1 MTEQSTEYK
10 FDEIM
15 VGVKTKFT
23 VQINESTINEF
34 ARISG
39 DHNPLHM
46 DEQYAAK
53 TQFGKRVCHGMLL
66 ASFFSRLVGMY
77 MPGKNALYF
86 SQTLNFQTPCFVGDK
101 VTIEGEVIDKSQS
114 TRIITIKTT
123 IHNQVGKC
131 LVDGIA
137 KVIVRENTN
146 QNND

>member
-1 MTEQSTEYK
+1 MTEQSAEYT

-66 ASFFSRLVGMY
+66 ASFFSKLVGMH
-77 MPGKNALYF
+77 MPGTNALYF
-86 SQTLNFQTPCFVGDK
+86 SQTLNFQTLCFIGDK

-123 IHNQVGKC
+123 AHNQVGKC

-137 KVIVRENTN
+137 KVIVRENTK
-146 QNND
+146 

>member
-1 MTEQSTEYK
+1 MTEQPAEYK
-10 FDEIM
+10 FDEIIL
-15 VGVKTKFT
+15 GTKTKFT
-23 VQINESTINEF
+23 VPINESTINEF

-77 MPGKNALYF
+77 IPGKNALYF

-123 IHNQVGKC
+123 AHNQVSKC

-137 KVIVRENTN
+137 KVIVRENTSK
-146 QNND
+146 

>member
-1 MTEQSTEYK
+1 MTEQSAEYA

-15 VGVKTKFT
+15 LGVKTKFT

-66 ASFFSRLVGMY
+66 ASLFSRLVGMY

-101 VTIEGEVIDKSQS
+101 ITIEGKVIDKSQS

-123 IHNQVGKC
+123 AYNQVGKC
-131 LVDGIA
+131 LVDGTA
-137 KVIVRENTN
+137 KVIVRENTK
-146 QNND
+146 

>member
-1 MTEQSTEYK
+1 MTEQSAEYK

-123 IHNQVGKC
+123 AYNQVGKC

-137 KVIVRENTN
+137 KVIVRENTK
-146 QNND
+146 

>member
-1 MTEQSTEYK
+1 MTEQPIEYK
-10 FDEIM
+10 FNEIKL
-15 VGVKTKFT
+15 GIKAKFT
-23 VQINESTINEF
+23 VNIDESTINEF

-46 DEQYAAK
+46 DARYATK

-66 ASFFSRLVGMY
+66 ASFFSRLIGMHI
-77 MPGKNALYF
+77 PGKNALYF
-86 SQTLNFQTPCFVGDK
+86 SQTLNFQLPCFVGDE

-123 IHNQVGKC
+123 ASNKLGKC

-137 KVIVRENTN
+137 KAIVREENK
-146 QNND
+146 

>member
-1 MTEQSTEYK
+1 MTEQSAEYT

-15 VGVKTKFT
+15 LGVKTKFT

-39 DHNPLHM
+39 DHNPLHI

-123 IHNQVGKC
+123 AHNQVDKC

-137 KVIVRENTN
+137 KVIVRENTK

>member
-1 MTEQSTEYK
+1 MTEQSAEYT

-15 VGVKTKFT
+15 LGVKTKFT

-66 ASFFSRLVGMY
+66 ASFFSRLIGMY

-101 VTIEGEVIDKSQS
+101 VTIDGEVIDKSQS
-114 TRIITIKTT
+114 TKIITIKTT
-123 IHNQVGKC
+123 AHNQVGKC

-137 KVIVRENTN
+137 KVIVRENTK
-146 QNND
+146 

>member
-1 MTEQSTEYK
+1 MTEQSAEYT

-15 VGVKTKFT
+15 LGVKTKFT

-66 ASFFSRLVGMY
+66 ASLFSRLVGMY

-86 SQTLNFQTPCFVGDK
+86 SQTLNFQIPCFVGDK
-101 VTIEGEVIDKSQS
+101 ITIEGEVIDKSQS

-123 IHNQVGKC
+123 AHNQVGKC

-137 KVIVRENTN
+137 KVIVRENTK
-146 QNND
+146 

>member
-1 MTEQSTEYK
+1 MTEQSAEYT

-15 VGVKTKFT
+15 LGVKTKFT

-66 ASFFSRLVGMY
+66 ASFFSKLVGMY

-86 SQTLNFQTPCFVGDK
+86 SQTLNFQIPCFVGDK
-101 VTIEGEVIDKSQS
+101 ITIEGEVIDKSQS

-123 IHNQVGKC
+123 AYNQVGKC

-137 KVIVRENTN
+137 KVIVRENIK
-146 QNND
+146 

>member
-1 MTEQSTEYK
+1 MTEQSAEYA

-15 VGVKTKFT
+15 LGVKTKFT

-39 DHNPLHM
+39 DYNPLHM
-46 DEQYAAK
+46 DEQYASK

-101 VTIEGEVIDKSQS
+101 VTIEGEVIEKSQS

-123 IHNQVGKC
+123 AYNQVGKC
-131 LVDGIA
+131 LVDGTA
-137 KVIVRENTN
+137 KVIVRENTK
-146 QNND
+146 

>member
-1 MTEQSTEYK
+1 MTEQSAEYT

-15 VGVKTKFT
+15 LGVKTKFT

-39 DHNPLHM
+39 DCNPLHM

-66 ASFFSRLVGMY
+66 ASFFSRLIGMY

-101 VTIEGEVIDKSQS
+101 ITIEGKVIDKSQS

-123 IHNQVGKC
+123 AYNQVGKC
-131 LVDGIA
+131 LVDGTA
-137 KVIVRENTN
+137 KVIVRENTK
-146 QNND
+146 

>member
-1 MTEQSTEYK
+1 MTEQSAEYK

-15 VGVKTKFT
+15 LGVKTKFT

-39 DHNPLHM
+39 DQKPLHI

-123 IHNQVGKC
+123 AHNQVDKC

-137 KVIVRENTN
+137 KVIVRENTK

>member
-1 MTEQSTEYK
+1 MTEQSDEYA

-15 VGVKTKFT
+15 LGVKTKFT
-23 VQINESTINEF
+23 VQINESTIDEF

-39 DHNPLHM
+39 DYNPLHM

-86 SQTLNFQTPCFVGDK
+86 SQTLNFKTPFFVGDK
-101 VTIEGEVIDKSQS
+101 VTIEGEVIDKSQ
-114 TRIITIKTT
+114 
-123 IHNQVGKC
+123 
-131 LVDGIA
+131 
-137 KVIVRENTN
+137 
-146 QNND
+146 

>member
-1 MTEQSTEYK
+1 MTEQSAEYK

-101 VTIEGEVIDKSQS
+101 VTIEGEVIEKSQS

-123 IHNQVGKC
+123 AYNQVNKC

-137 KVIVRENTN
+137 KVIVRENTK
-146 QNND
+146 

>member
-1 MTEQSTEYK
+1 MTEQSAEYT

-15 VGVKTKFT
+15 LGVKTKFT
-23 VQINESTINEF
+23 VHITESIINEF

-39 DHNPLHM
+39 DYNPLHM
-46 DEQYAAK
+46 NEQYAAK

-77 MPGKNALYF
+77 IPGKNALYF
-86 SQTLNFQTPCFVGDK
+86 SQTLSFQMPCFVGDE
-101 VTIEGEVIDKSQS
+101 VTITGEVIDKSQS

-123 IHNQVGKC
+123 IHNQMGEC

-137 KVIVRENTN
+137 KVIVRENIPK
-146 QNND
+146 

>member
-1 MTEQSTEYK
+1 MTEQSAEYK

-77 MPGKNALYF
+77 MPGKNTLYF

-123 IHNQVGKC
+123 AHNQVGKC

-137 KVIVRENTN
+137 KVIVRENTK
-146 QNND
+146 

>member
-1 MTEQSTEYK
+1 MTEPAEYK
-10 FDEIM
+10 FDEIIL
-15 VGVKTKFT
+15 GTKTKFT
-23 VQINESTINEF
+23 VQVDEYMINEF

-39 DHNPLHM
+39 DHNPLHVN
-46 DEQYAAK
+46 EKYAAK

-86 SQTLNFQTPCFVGDK
+86 SQTLNFQTPCFAGDK
-101 VTIEGEVIDKSQS
+101 VTIEGEVVDKSQS

-123 IHNQVGKC
+123 AYNQLEKC

-137 KVIVRENTN
+137 KVIVRENTSK
-146 QNND
+146 

>member
-1 MTEQSTEYK
+1 MTEQSAEYA

-15 VGVKTKFT
+15 LGVKTKFT

-39 DHNPLHM
+39 DYNPLHM
-46 DEQYAAK
+46 DEQYASK

-86 SQTLNFQTPCFVGDK
+86 SQTLNFQSPCFVGDK

-114 TRIITIKTT
+114 TKIITIKTT
-123 IHNQVGKC
+123 AYNQVGKC

-137 KVIVRENTN
+137 KVIVRENTK
-146 QNND
+146 

>member
-1 MTEQSTEYK
+1 MTEQSAEYK

-23 VQINESTINEF
+23 IQINELTINEF

-46 DEQYAAK
+46 DEQYATK

-123 IHNQVGKC
+123 AHNQVGKC

-137 KVIVRENTN
+137 KVIVRENTK
-146 QNND
+146 

>member
-1 MTEQSTEYK
+1 MTEQSAEYT

-15 VGVKTKFT
+15 LGVKTKFT
-23 VQINESTINEF
+23 VQINESTIDEF

-39 DHNPLHM
+39 DYNPLHM

-53 TQFGKRVCHGMLL
+53 TKFGKRVCHGMLL

-123 IHNQVGKC
+123 AHNQVGKC

-137 KVIVRENTN
+137 KVIVRENTK
-146 QNND
+146 